1 MTLLRMQ
8 DVSAFYGSAQILDSV
23 NLKIGK
29 GDRVAV
35 LGRNGVGKT
44 TLINA
49 LLGIARVGA
58 GEIEMQGRICRNI
71 RNFDA
76 ARLGIAVVPQGR
88 RIIANLTVKENLM
101 LGAASGRPGLWAL
114 ETVLDL
120 FPILRERAEISGT
133 SLSGGQQQML
143 AIGRALMANPDLLI
157 LDEPSEGLAPVIVD
171 QLTDLL
177 NRLASAGT
185 SILLVEQNI
194 SFVLDVVNQYSVLYK
209 GRVIEEGSVSGVSI
223 DKLRQHIAI

>member
-1 MTLLRMQ
+1 MQ

>member
-1 MTLLRMQ
+1 MQ

-194 SFVLDVVNQYSVLYK
+194 SFVLDVVNQYSVLSK